1 MTGVQGDV
9 NVHSSW
15 DDYPELFAELDLS
28 KNSDLTLRGRPIKAF
43 ELICGTGKKLDWKCS
58 TCKHEWE
65 ANGGNRMR
73 GKGCPYCSGRV
84 VHIDGRNSMAN
95 THPELAI
102 EYQGDATIIVAGTG
116 HKLDWKCSTCKHEWK
131 AAGSTRVLPRGCP
144 ACVNQAIHIDG
155 RNSMAKTHPELAIEY
170 QGDAS
175 IIIAG
180 TGGKLD
186 WKCSTCEHEWKAAG
200 FSRVRGNDCPAC
212 SNYEIHIDG
221 RNSMAKTHPKLAI
234 EYQGDATI
242 IVAGTNHKLD
252 WKCSTCEH
260 EWKAAGGA
268 RTLRETG
275 CPFCSGRSIHIDG
288 RNSMVNTNPELAIEY
303 QGDASKIIAGTHEK
317 LDWKCSTCEHEW
329 KAQGDSRVG
338 RGRGCPACAN
348 QVIHIDGRNS
358 MAKTHPKLVIEY
370 QGDATIIVAGTGH
383 KLDWKCSTCEHEW
396 KAAGSTRVQGISCP
410 ACVGYLHSDGR
421 NSMANTHPELA
432 IEYQGDASKIIA
444 GTHEKLDW
452 KCSTCEHEW
461 KALGYNRAKGIG
473 CPACANYGYN
483 PSLIGYVYIHC
494 YHNEINHWLKCGITN
509 YPSDRIS
516 TLKWSAKKLNIE
528 VTELELYQFDDGFN
542 ARKCESDLLSK
553 KSLRFDSGFNVD
565 GKAEFFKY
573 EALDEIK
580 KLILNWL

>member
-329 KAQGDSRVG
+329 KA
-338 RGRGCPACAN
+338 
-348 QVIHIDGRNS
+348 
-358 MAKTHPKLVIEY
+358 
-370 QGDATIIVAGTGH
+370 
-383 KLDWKCSTCEHEW
+383 
-396 KAAGSTRVQGISCP
+396 
-410 ACVGYLHSDGR
+410 
-421 NSMANTHPELA
+421 
-432 IEYQGDASKIIA
+432 
-444 GTHEKLDW
+444 
-452 KCSTCEHEW
+452 
-461 KALGYNRAKGIG
+461 LGYNRAKGIG